1 MQLPTVVV
9 AQAFQYE
16 KIIKFM
22 SLRIASFNVN
32 SIKMRLSK
40 VINWLEHTKTDIL
53 LLQETK
59 TIDENFPLNDFLDK
73 GFNIICS
80 GQKSYNGVA
89 IASKFKIEEISRSL
103 PVFNQE
109 SEADDQAR
117 FLHVKIENIN
127 IICLYLPNGNPTPG
141 PKYDYK
147 INWMKRLIK
156 YTQEIYYSNEPL
168 ILGGDFNVIQKSND
182 CYDVSKWLDDALY
195 LEETRSKMKELI
207 NIGLIDSYRLK
218 NPNTTEYSFWD
229 YQAGAWQ
236 KDNGIRIDFLLVS
249 PEIVDIIL
257 DVGIDKT
264 LRGEDKPSDHTPVW
278 MEIEKKI

>member
-103 PVFNQE
+103 PLFNQD
-109 SEADDQAR
+109 SEADEQAR

-229 YQAGAWQ
+229 YQAGSWQ